1 MSKNNGDCI
10 YVLEDNKIAQST
22 PTEKTFFGDIR
33 KIVSGYGM
41 SYFKC
46 NSDNIESMISAI
58 NSAIQER
65 KPCFIHLETKRLSSH
80 SKSDDNRDD
89 KFIETLFV
97 DDILHNKLSE
107 GAMSYDDDYIVEI
120 KNLFD
125 EVKKDERKI
134 SMATI
139 YNTLKQF
146 TSLGLIREIV
156 VDQNKSL
163 YCNNNQSHYHL
174 YIEDEGKVIDIPTQ
188 NIDLDIPS
196 IPACLKLHDIDVI
209 VRIRTLKDKN
219 S

>member
-1 MSKNNGDCI
+1 M
-10 YVLEDNKIAQST
+10 V
-22 PTEKTFFGDIR
+22 
-33 KIVSGYGM
+33 
-41 SYFKC
+41 
-46 NSDNIESMISAI
+46 SAI
-58 NSAIQER
+58 EVYNPMSAYNSAIS
-65 KPCFIHLETKRLSSH
+65 KLEKNGIRATKQRRVLA
-80 SKSDDNRDD
+80 KLIFD
-89 KFIETLFV
+89 KGKRHISAE
-97 DDILHNKLSE
+97 
-107 GAMSYDDDYIVEI
+107 
-120 KNLFD
+120 NLFD

>member
-1 MSKNNGDCI
+1 MTATIEVYNPMSA
-10 YVLEDNKIAQST
+10 Y
-22 PTEKTFFGDIR
+22 
-33 KIVSGYGM
+33 
-41 SYFKC
+41 
-46 NSDNIESMISAI
+46 
-58 NSAIQER
+58 NSAIT
-65 KPCFIHLETKRLSSH
+65 KLEKNGIRATKQRRVLA
-80 SKSDDNRDD
+80 KLIFD
-89 KFIETLFV
+89 KGKRHISAE
-97 DDILHNKLSE
+97 
-107 GAMSYDDDYIVEI
+107 
-120 KNLFD
+120 NLFD

-146 TSLGLIREIV
+146 TNLGLIREIV

>member
-1 MSKNNGDCI
+1 MTTKIEVYNPMSANN
-10 YVLEDNKIAQST
+10 
-22 PTEKTFFGDIR
+22 
-33 KIVSGYGM
+33 
-41 SYFKC
+41 
-46 NSDNIESMISAI
+46 SAI
-58 NSAIQER
+58 NILEKNGNRATKQRRVLAKLIFNKGKRHISAE
-65 KPCFIHLETKRLSSH
+65 
-80 SKSDDNRDD
+80 
-89 KFIETLFV
+89 
-97 DDILHNKLSE
+97 
-107 GAMSYDDDYIVEI
+107 
-120 KNLFD
+120 NLFD
-125 EVKKDERKI
+125 EVKEEERKI

-174 YIEDEGKVIDIPTQ
+174 YIEDEGKVIDIPTK

-219 S
+219 N

>member
-1 MSKNNGDCI
+1 MNSAIEVYNPMSAYN
-10 YVLEDNKIAQST
+10 
-22 PTEKTFFGDIR
+22 
-33 KIVSGYGM
+33 
-41 SYFKC
+41 
-46 NSDNIESMISAI
+46 SAI
-58 NSAIQER
+58 NKLEKNGIRATKQRRVLAKLIFDKGKRHISAE
-65 KPCFIHLETKRLSSH
+65 
-80 SKSDDNRDD
+80 
-89 KFIETLFV
+89 
-97 DDILHNKLSE
+97 
-107 GAMSYDDDYIVEI
+107 
-120 KNLFD
+120 NLFD

-188 NIDLDIPS
+188 NINLDIPS

-219 S
+219 N

>member
-1 MSKNNGDCI
+1 M
-10 YVLEDNKIAQST
+10 T
-22 PTEKTFFGDIR
+22 
-33 KIVSGYGM
+33 
-41 SYFKC
+41 
-46 NSDNIESMISAI
+46 SAI
-58 NSAIQER
+58 EVYNPMSAYNSAIS
-65 KPCFIHLETKRLSSH
+65 KLEKNGIRATKQRRVLA
-80 SKSDDNRDD
+80 
-89 KFIETLFV
+89 
-97 DDILHNKLSE
+97 KLIFDE
-107 GAMSYDDDYIVEI
+107 GKRHISAE
-120 KNLFD
+120 NLFD

-146 TSLGLIREIV
+146 TTLGLIREIV